1 MRLSFM
7 CPGIYGTDSKTDSTS
22 PTIISTMAAAIWKIR
37 VQPGD
42 VIKDADQVV
51 VTLEAMKTEI
61 DVPAEEE
68 FVGKKVKRVLV
79 KEGDVVGS
87 GDRLVVFD

>member
-1 MRLSFM
+1 
-7 CPGIYGTDSKTDSTS
+7 
-22 PTIISTMAAAIWKIR
+22 MAAAIWKIR

-42 VIKDADQVV
+42 IISAADQVV
-51 VTLEAMKTEI
+51 ITLEAMKTEI
-61 DVPAEEE
+61 DVPAERG

-87 GDRLVVFD
+87 GDWLVVFE